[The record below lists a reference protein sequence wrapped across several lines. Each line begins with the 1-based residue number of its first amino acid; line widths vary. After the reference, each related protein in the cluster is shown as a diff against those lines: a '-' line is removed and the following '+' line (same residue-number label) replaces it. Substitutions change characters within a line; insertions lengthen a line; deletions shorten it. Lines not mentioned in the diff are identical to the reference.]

1 MLWFSTLLLPFLG
14 IGAYPFVREAL
25 RPDVAT
31 AREKTKRAGQIAAL
45 PSGKTWYSWHGL
57 QDGPVAVCV
66 HGLSTPAF
74 VWGAV
79 VDILVAQGFRV
90 LTYDLYGRGLSDR
103 APGEQSADFHLN
115 QLNELLK
122 DQQVADGFTLL
133 GYSMGGAI
141 ATHFAARHPERLKQA
156 VLIAPAGLGHDLG
169 PTTEFVLRH
178 NLPGDWLML
187 TRGARELRD
196 GIRLEAAGF
205 TPAVSGIYEM
215 QEAELTLRGYIPAIT
230 SSLRHF
236 LRSDLG
242 AEHEKIAA
250 SKLPLTVIWAAE
262 DTVIPIANMEK
273 LAVLN
278 PDAQQISIAQAPHG
292 VTYTHPDEMRAALR
306 HISI

>member
-1 MLWFSTLLLPFLG
+1 
-14 IGAYPFVREAL
+14 
-25 RPDVAT
+25 
-31 AREKTKRAGQIAAL
+31 
-45 PSGKTWYSWHGL
+45 
-57 QDGPVAVCV
+57 
-66 HGLSTPAF
+66 
-74 VWGAV
+74 
-79 VDILVAQGFRV
+79 
-90 LTYDLYGRGLSDR
+90 
-103 APGEQSADFHLN
+103 
-115 QLNELLK
+115 
-122 DQQVADGFTLL
+122 
-133 GYSMGGAI
+133 
-141 ATHFAARHPERLKQA
+141 
-156 VLIAPAGLGHDLG
+156 
-169 PTTEFVLRH
+169 
-178 NLPGDWLML
+178 ML

>member
-103 APGEQSADFHLN
+103 APGE
-115 QLNELLK
+115 
-122 DQQVADGFTLL
+122 
-133 GYSMGGAI
+133 
-141 ATHFAARHPERLKQA
+141 P
-156 VLIAPAGLGHDLG
+156 
-169 PTTEFVLRH
+169 
-178 NLPGDWLML
+178 
-187 TRGARELRD
+187 
-196 GIRLEAAGF
+196 
-205 TPAVSGIYEM
+205 VS
-215 QEAELTLRGYIPAIT
+215 
-230 SSLRHF
+230 
-236 LRSDLG
+236 
-242 AEHEKIAA
+242 
-250 SKLPLTVIWAAE
+250 
-262 DTVIPIANMEK
+262 
-273 LAVLN
+273 
-278 PDAQQISIAQAPHG
+278 
-292 VTYTHPDEMRAALR
+292 YTHLRA
-306 HISI
+306 HET